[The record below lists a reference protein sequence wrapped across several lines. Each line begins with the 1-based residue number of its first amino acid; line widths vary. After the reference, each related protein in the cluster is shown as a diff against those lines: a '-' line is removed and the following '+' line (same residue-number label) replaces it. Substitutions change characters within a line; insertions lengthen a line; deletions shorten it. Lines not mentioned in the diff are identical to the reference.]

1 MTEEVD
7 VAIIGGGQAG
17 LATSWYLK
25 QANIDHVVLEA
36 GRVAETW
43 RSRRWDSFCL
53 VTPNWSVRLPGGAYT
68 GSDPDGYMSLSELID
83 HFESWAHS
91 FNAPVEEMHPV
102 SSLDWEGGKFTLAL
116 LSRDLKARS
125 VVVATGAFQR
135 AHRPAG
141 AEDLPAGVHQLLAE
155 EYRNPSGLPPGA
167 VLVVGSGQTG
177 CQLAEEL
184 QESGRTVYLACGR
197 CAWTPR
203 RIEGRDFVWWAAQS
217 GFLDRPLAA
226 LPAPAARLAGNVQST
241 GHRRGHD
248 LHYRTLHQM
257 GVVLLGHYL
266 GTDGPKMRFADDVA
280 QSVAFGDARMRD
292 FWGYIQAYCKSVG
305 RLSPDFDWP
314 KPFTAGTPTELDLRQ
329 AEVGTVIWTSGY
341 RPDYRWVKAP
351 VFDEMGFPIQVA
363 GRTNVAGLYFVG
375 VHWLTNNSS
384 SILYGVGEDAKV
396 VARQIAAERP

>member
-25 QANIDHVVLEA
+25 QANIEHVVLEA

-53 VTPNWSVRLPGGAYT
+53 VTPNWSVRLPGGEYA
-68 GSDPDGYMSLSELID
+68 GSDPDGFMSLSQLID

-91 FNAPVEEMHPV
+91 FHAPVQGGHPV
-102 SSLDWEGGKFTLAL
+102 SSLDSDGAMFN
-116 LSRDLKARS
+116 LSLPSGTLKARS

-141 AEDLPAGVHQLLAE
+141 SEHLPAGLHQLLAE
-155 EYRNPSGLPPGA
+155 EYRDPSSLPPGG
-167 VLVVGSGQTG
+167 VLVVGSAQTG

-184 QESGRTVYLACGR
+184 HESGRSVYLACGR
-197 CAWTPR
+197 CPWTPR
-203 RIEGRDFVWWAAQS
+203 RIEGRDFVWWSAQS

-226 LPAPAARLAGNVQST
+226 LPSPAARLTGNLQST

-266 GTDGPKMRFADDVA
+266 GTDGTKIRFADDVA

-292 FWGYIQAYCKSVG
+292 FWGYIEAYCKSAG
-305 RLSPDFDWP
+305 RPAPGFDWP
-314 KPFTAGTPTELDLRQ
+314 PPFSAVTPTELDVRQ
-329 AEVGTVIWTSGY
+329 AGVGTVIWTTGY
-341 RPDYRWVKAP
+341 RPDYRWIKAP
-351 VFDEMGFPIQVA
+351 VFDEMGFPVQVD

-384 SILYGVGEDAKV
+384 SILYGVGEDAKL
-396 VARQIAAERP
+396 VARQIVLERA